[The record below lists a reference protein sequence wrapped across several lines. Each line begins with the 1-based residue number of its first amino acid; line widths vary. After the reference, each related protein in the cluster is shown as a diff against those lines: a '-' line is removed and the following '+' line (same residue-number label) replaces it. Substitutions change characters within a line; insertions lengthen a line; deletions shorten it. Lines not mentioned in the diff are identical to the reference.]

1 MEYLFNNRE
10 SVYLQV
16 VMYFKQQIA
25 NNLLEAGQEIP
36 SRRVLA
42 AQFNINPKTVQKAYK
57 ELEQQGLITTEK
69 NSPSKITTDINF
81 INGIRY
87 ELIME
92 LVNELIDSI
101 KIINVPLDDLLETVK
116 QNYEEKQY

>member
-16 VMYFKQQIA
+16 VRYFKQQIA
-25 NNLLEAGQEIP
+25 NSLLEAGQEIP
-36 SRRVLA
+36 SRRLLA
-42 AQFNINPKTVQKAYK
+42 AQFNINPNTVQKAYK

-69 NSPSKITTDINF
+69 NFPSKITTDINF
-81 INGIRY
+81 INGIRC

-92 LVNELIDSI
+92 LVNELMDSI
-101 KIINVPLDDLLETVK
+101 KIINVPLDDLLERVK
-116 QNYEEKQY
+116 QNYEEKQ